1 MALSEN
7 RLHRARAIYN
17 VEHTVETSNKEQH
30 NGRDKKNHWRG
41 NPNKH
46 ENGESVKIIEDEH
59 RRIQQWYEEIL
70 TLSTERYERD
80 YSQRKRPCFHCYMP
94 CMNMQIPGMNRYK
107 GIHKPTGRATASH
120 NGKLQKER
128 NSSNSSFIQVSHKW
142 QSNSPIERLQE
153 GQSNKDRLTGQR
165 YQRAS
170 QLGEPRGTQFPFQW
184 ELSQGI
190 IVSMYTLGLMEQWL
204 NTDKRSQ
211 SEPNVVLVS
220 WLVDMYN
227 ILSAKIP
234 LSIDGVF
241 SSFEFFNHRHGL
253 RVGVGKRV
261 EQGAKGQDYT
271 T

>member
-1 MALSEN
+1 
-7 RLHRARAIYN
+7 
-17 VEHTVETSNKEQH
+17 
-30 NGRDKKNHWRG
+30 
-41 NPNKH
+41 
-46 ENGESVKIIEDEH
+46 
-59 RRIQQWYEEIL
+59 
-70 TLSTERYERD
+70 
-80 YSQRKRPCFHCYMP
+80 
-94 CMNMQIPGMNRYK
+94 
-107 GIHKPTGRATASH
+107 
-120 NGKLQKER
+120 
-128 NSSNSSFIQVSHKW
+128 
-142 QSNSPIERLQE
+142 
-153 GQSNKDRLTGQR
+153 
-165 YQRAS
+165 
-170 QLGEPRGTQFPFQW
+170 
-184 ELSQGI
+184 
-190 IVSMYTLGLMEQWL
+190 MYTLGLMEQWL